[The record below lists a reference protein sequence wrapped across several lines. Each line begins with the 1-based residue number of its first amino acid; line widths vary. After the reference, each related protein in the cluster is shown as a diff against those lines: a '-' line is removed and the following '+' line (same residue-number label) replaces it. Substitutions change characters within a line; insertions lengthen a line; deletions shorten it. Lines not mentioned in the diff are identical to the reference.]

1 MEKSEG
7 KRSSANAILLLILF
21 LLFLVV
27 GFSCSSRRC
36 PRPSVIGLE
45 CASPEQIWEVRNIEF
60 RREIVPEAGFDIE
73 GVGPLSDGGANL
85 HDMSGSTRYSDSYDE
100 GEATES
106 KGGVIPFLGDDGQIH
121 LFPYSRA
128 FPPYEIPLK
137 LPPRIYRVWIPPHKT
152 PDGKFIS
159 SRYIYFEIPGAWTG
173 SVLKPSEEI
182 SIKWLR
188 ERLRPRRIEIPPPK
202 NINW

>member
-1 MEKSEG
+1 M
-7 KRSSANAILLLILF
+7 
-21 LLFLVV
+21 
-27 GFSCSSRRC
+27 
-36 PRPSVIGLE
+36 IGLE
-45 CASPEQIWEVRNIEF
+45 CASPEQIWEVKGMEF

-73 GVGPLSDGGANL
+73 GVGFPS
-85 HDMSGSTRYSDSYDE
+85 E
-100 GEATES
+100 GEEDPHDISGTTGYPSSYEEKF

-159 SRYIYFEIPGAWTG
+159 SRYIYFEIPGPWTG
-173 SVLKPSEEI
+173 SVLKPSGEI